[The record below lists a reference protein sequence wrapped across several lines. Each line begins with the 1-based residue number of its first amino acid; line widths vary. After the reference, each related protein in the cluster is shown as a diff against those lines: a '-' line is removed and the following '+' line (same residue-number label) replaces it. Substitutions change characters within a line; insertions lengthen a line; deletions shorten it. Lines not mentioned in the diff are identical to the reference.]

1 MRIVVVSPHF
11 DDAVLSCWTLIDS
24 GADVTVLTVFTE
36 GPQQAGFVADW
47 DADTGVDSSTRMRR
61 RADENRAALALAG
74 AGPVD
79 LGALEGIYGGGGV
92 DRDELRPHLT
102 GADAVYVPA
111 GVGVE
116 HVNREHVVV
125 RDACLAVRPDCSLYA
140 DQPYSLFRDD
150 TEPPPGL
157 APGLD
162 RRVAS
167 LAPELRS
174 RKARAIAAYAG
185 EIGKLERAF
194 GPITEPDRLG
204 YEVFW
209 LASPGV
215 YPRVTA
221 V

>member
-1 MRIVVVSPHF
+1 MRIVIVSPHF

-36 GPQQAGFVADW
+36 GPPRAGFVADW
-47 DADTGVDSSTRMRR
+47 DADTGVDSSTRMRQ
-61 RADENRAALALAG
+61 RADENRAALALAR
-74 AGPVD
+74 ARPVD
-79 LGALEGIYGGGGV
+79 LGALEGIYGGGDV
-92 DRDELRPHLT
+92 DRGALRPYLT

-125 RDACLAVRPDCSLYA
+125 RDTCLAVRRDCGFYA

-150 TEPPPGL
+150 TELPAGL
-157 APGLD
+157 EAGLD
-162 RRVAS
+162 RNVAV
-167 LAPELRS
+167 LEGEQRS

-185 EIGKLERAF
+185 EIAKLERAF
-194 GPITEPDRLG
+194 GPITEPDRLA

-209 LASPGV
+209 RSPGV